1 MKKFCILALALMVSA
16 SLFTGCTASMT
27 EETTGTSAT
36 TAPTTKP
43 TTNPTTTPTTAPT
56 TAPTTSPT
64 ETTGGVNTMDPSG
77 SSNGK
82 NGPRMPGLG

>member
-43 TTNPTTTPTTAPT
+43 TTTPT

-82 NGPRMPGLG
+82 NGPRMLGLG